1 MKMKYKAGDKVRVR
15 LWEEMEREFGST
27 SMGDIVVRSDEFR
40 FTKEMREFCGKEFTV
55 KVVDEVFDN
64 YLFAE
69 IASEWHFCDEM
80 LCDASGGSSVR
91 ERAKILDEAAKIIC
105 SDRNDE
111 YGEPEDNFE
120 VIGKL
125 WSAFLTA
132 RCAPVGTEIEM
143 GPAEVAEMMAL
154 FKIGRLASA
163 YCPKRDSFVDCAGYI
178 ACAGEIA
185 LRGEGEE
192 NDE

>member
-1 MKMKYKAGDKVRVR
+1 MKYKAGDKVRVR
-15 LWEEMEREFGST
+15 SWEEMERELGGEPNALCIEIPGGPNFVDS
-27 SMGDIVVRSDEFR
+27 
-40 FTKEMREFCGKEFTV
+40 MREFCGKEFTV
-55 KVVDEVFDN
+55 DTVYSDYYILSGAGGVERWK
-64 YLFAE
+64 
-69 IASEWHFCDEM
+69 FCDEM
-80 LCDASGGSSVR
+80 LCDVSGRSSVH

-185 LRGEGEE
+185 LRGEEE
-192 NDE
+192 DE

>member
-15 LWEEMEREFGST
+15 SWEEMEREFARDTG
-27 SMGDIVVRSDEFR
+27 GNIAVRGDEFL
-40 FTKEMREFCGKEFTV
+40 FTKEMRDFCGKEFTV
-55 KVVDEVFDN
+55 KVVDEDFGE
-64 YLFAE
+64 YLLDGVVP
-69 IASEWHFCDEM
+69 EWEFCDEM
-80 LCDASGGSSVR
+80 LCDASGGLSVH
-91 ERAKILDEAAKIIC
+91 ERAKILDEAARIIC

-132 RCAPVGTEIEM
+132 RCAPVGVEIEM

-185 LRGEGEE
+185 LRGEE
-192 NDE
+192 DE

>member
-1 MKMKYKAGDKVRVR
+1 MRMKYKAGDKVRVR
-15 LWEEMEREFGST
+15 SWEEMEREFGGESNAGVIEIPGAPNFVD
-27 SMGDIVVRSDEFR
+27 SMR
-40 FTKEMREFCGKEFTV
+40 KFCGKEFTV
-55 KVVDEVFDN
+55 KVVDEAFGE
-64 YLFAE
+64 YLLDGVVP
-69 IASEWHFCDEM
+69 EWEFCDEM
-80 LCDASGGSSVR
+80 LCDVSGRSSVH

-185 LRGEGEE
+185 LRGEE
-192 NDE
+192 DE

>member
-15 LWEEMEREFGST
+15 LWEEMEREFARDTG
-27 SMGDIVVRSDEFR
+27 GNIAVRGDEFL

-55 KVVDEVFDN
+55 KVVDEDFGE
-64 YLFAE
+64 YLLDGVVP
-69 IASEWHFCDEM
+69 EWEFCDEM
-80 LCDASGGSSVR
+80 LCDASDGSSVH

-125 WSAFLTA
+125 WSAFLSA
-132 RCAPVGTEIEM
+132 RCAPVGVQIEM

-185 LRGEGEE
+185 LRGEE
-192 NDE
+192 DE

>member
-15 LWEEMEREFGST
+15 SWEEMERELGGEPNALCIEIPGAPNFVD
-27 SMGDIVVRSDEFR
+27 SMR
-40 FTKEMREFCGKEFTV
+40 KFCGKKFTV
-55 KVVDEVFDN
+55 DTVYSDYYILSGADGVERWK
-64 YLFAE
+64 
-69 IASEWHFCDEM
+69 FCDEM
-80 LCDASGGSSVR
+80 LCDVSGRSSVH
-91 ERAKILDEAAKIIC
+91 ERAKILDEAARIIC

-125 WSAFLTA
+125 WGAFLTA
-132 RCAPVGTEIEM
+132 RCAPVGVEIEM

-185 LRGEGEE
+185 LRGEE
-192 NDE
+192 DE

>member
-1 MKMKYKAGDKVRVR
+1 MNEVVPE
-15 LWEEMEREFGST
+15 WE
-27 SMGDIVVRSDEFR
+27 
-40 FTKEMREFCGKEFTV
+40 
-55 KVVDEVFDN
+55 
-64 YLFAE
+64 
-69 IASEWHFCDEM
+69 FCDEM
-80 LCDASGGSSVR
+80 LCDASDGSSVH

-125 WSAFLTA
+125 WSAFLSA
-132 RCAPVGTEIEM
+132 RCAPVGVQIEM

-185 LRGEGEE
+185 LRGEEE
-192 NDE
+192 DE

>member
-1 MKMKYKAGDKVRVR
+1 MRMKYKAGDKVRVR
-15 LWEEMEREFGST
+15 SWEEMKRELGGEPNALCIEIPDGPNFVDS
-27 SMGDIVVRSDEFR
+27 
-40 FTKEMREFCGKEFTV
+40 MREFCGKEFTV
-55 KVVDEVFDN
+55 DTVYSDYYILSGADDVERWK
-64 YLFAE
+64 
-69 IASEWHFCDEM
+69 FCDEM
-80 LCDASGGSSVR
+80 LCDVPH
-91 ERAKILDEAAKIIC
+91 ERAKILDEAARIIC

-132 RCAPVGTEIEM
+132 RCAPVGVQIEM

-185 LRGEGEE
+185 LRGEEE
-192 NDE
+192 DE

>member
-1 MKMKYKAGDKVRVR
+1 MRMKYKAGDKVRVR
-15 LWEEMEREFGST
+15 SWEEMEREFGGESNAGVIEIPGAPNFVD
-27 SMGDIVVRSDEFR
+27 SMR
-40 FTKEMREFCGKEFTV
+40 KFCGKEFTV
-55 KVVDEVFDN
+55 DTVYSDYYILSGADDVERWK
-64 YLFAE
+64 
-69 IASEWHFCDEM
+69 FCDEM
-80 LCDASGGSSVR
+80 LCDASDGSSVH

-125 WSAFLTA
+125 WGAFLTA

-143 GPAEVAEMMAL
+143 GAAEVAEMMAL

-185 LRGEGEE
+185 LRGEE
-192 NDE
+192 DE

>member
-15 LWEEMEREFGST
+15 SWEEMEREFG
-27 SMGDIVVRSDEFR
+27 GDTGGNIAVRGDEFL
-40 FTKEMREFCGKEFTV
+40 FTKGMREFCGKEFTV
-55 KVVDEVFDN
+55 KVVDEAFGE
-64 YLFAE
+64 YLLDGVVP
-69 IASEWHFCDEM
+69 EWKFCDEM
-80 LCDASGGSSVR
+80 LCDVSGRSSVH

-120 VIGKL
+120 VIGEL

-185 LRGEGEE
+185 LRGEE
-192 NDE
+192 DE